1 MFYMKFSK
9 ICLFIFISLICFS
22 SIYSNTPEKANYIDI
37 TIAGDIMAH
46 NVNFRMKDY
55 NKIYTDI
62 LNITQNDDLT
72 ICNFETPVD
81 NTRDY
86 ETYPTFNVKLPY
98 LEAAVNAGFEVFTV
112 ANNHTNDQNGPGIT
126 ETYKN
131 FNMLRNNPDYT
142 VYFSGIKENKNVK
155 FSYELI
161 DIKGWKVLFCGVT
174 ECINAWHD
182 MTLIDFLNPTTKS
195 RNEYLEFI
203 KQLREENPCDVFIVA
218 VHVSEPEYVFEVSE
232 ARKNFFHQ
240 LLDAGVDIVWGNHPH
255 VTQEW
260 EVFTDEEGKAR
271 KLVLYSTGNT
281 ISGQRGLPDYENP
294 SGVYEYTG
302 DSLLMELSL
311 VRDNQGFYMDFIE
324 PTIITTHVESNGD
337 YVIKKLTEGFIN
349 RQSEKDRK
357 YYTKRLELMKQIKG
371 IENEL

>member
-1 MFYMKFSK
+1 MFYMRLTKLVFVIFFS
-9 ICLFIFISLICFS
+9 LFTLSVFAEEG
-22 SIYSNTPEKANYIDI
+22 EKANYLDI

-46 NVNFRMKDY
+46 NVNYRMKDY

-72 ICNFETPVD
+72 FCNLETPVD
-81 NTRDY
+81 GTIPY
-86 ETYPTFNVKLPY
+86 ETYPTFNVQPPY
-98 LEAAVNAGFEVFTV
+98 LQAAVDAGFEVFSL
-112 ANNHTNDQNGPGIT
+112 ANNHTNDQNGHGIT

-131 FNMLRNNPDYT
+131 FDTLRNNLEYK
-142 VYFSGIKENKNVK
+142 VYFSGIRENKNVK

-161 DIKGWKVLFCGVT
+161 EIKGWKILFCGIT
-174 ECINAWHD
+174 ECINAYHD
-182 MTLIDFLNPTTKS
+182 MELIDYVPPTTKQ
-195 RNEYLEFI
+195 RKAYLSFLSE
-203 KQLREENPCDVFIVA
+203 LRAENPCDLFLVA
-218 VHVSEPEYVFEVSE
+218 IHTAEPEYVRTVSDE
-232 ARKNFFHQ
+232 RKAFFRQ
-240 LLDAGVDIVWGNHPH
+240 VLDAGVDIVWGNHPH

-260 EVFTDEEGKAR
+260 EVFKDDSGKVR
-271 KLVLYSTGNT
+271 KMIMYSTGNT
-281 ISGQRGLPDYENP
+281 ISGQRGWPDYENP
-294 SGVYEYTG
+294 EGKYEYTG
-302 DSLLMELSL
+302 DSILMEISL
-311 VRDNQGFYMDFIE
+311 VNDKNGVYMDFYN